1 MAPKKE
7 EEHDIVSGVGER
19 KEDFDLILEMKPTQ
33 RRCPG
38 EEIGMKFVLTSWKS
52 V

>member
-7 EEHDIVSGVGER
+7 EEHDIMSGWR

-33 RRCPG
+33 RRCLG
-38 EEIGMKFVLTSWKS
+38 EEIGMKFVLTS
-52 V
+52 